1 MVFKNLK
8 PGYPVYM
15 FDRSQVEAREGKV
28 VNVSDPH
35 FMDSKNMGMGTF
47 NAFQTPPSSEM
58 VVDVMIESNGI
69 TKSYVFKEGAEVGY
83 NGNLVVASS
92 KELML
97 QEVEALKN
105 QCRQIIS
112 QAPKCKENEEKC
124 DAIITEFNP
133 SVREKEETERR
144 FSKIEKSMS
153 EMKDMLS
160 NFISELKK

>member
-15 FDRSQVEAREGKV
+15 FDRSKVEARAGKV

-35 FMDSKNMGMGTF
+35 YLDNKNQGLGAF
-47 NAFQTPPSSEM
+47 NAFQTPTPSDM
-58 VVDVMIESNGI
+58 VVDVMIECDG
-69 TKSYVFKEGAEVGY
+69 TAKSYVFKEGMEVGY
-83 NGNLVVASS
+83 SGSLVVAST

-97 QEVEALKN
+97 QEVEALQT
-105 QCRQIIS
+105 QCKQIIS
-112 QAPKCKENEEKC
+112 QAPKCQENEEKC
-124 DAIITEFNP
+124 AGIIAEFNP

-160 NFISELKK
+160 SFISEFKN